1 MTPINWSRVFL
12 GGLVAGVII
21 DASEFLANGV
31 FLAQNWAN
39 AMKALNQPEM
49 SATTILAFNITGL
62 ITGIFAVWLY
72 AAVRSR
78 YGAGPKIALGAGAAT
93 WFIGYLVPSI
103 APAAMHLFP
112 RRLLAIG
119 VAVGLIEM
127 VVGTLAGAYLYNEA
141 GERQAASKAKA
152 AAAS

>member
-21 DASEFLANGV
+21 DASEFLVNGV

-78 YGAGPKIALGAGAAT
+78 YGAGPKIALVQTG
-93 WFIGYLVPSI
+93 
-103 APAAMHLFP
+103 
-112 RRLLAIG
+112 R
-119 VAVGLIEM
+119 
-127 VVGTLAGAYLYNEA
+127 
-141 GERQAASKAKA
+141 
-152 AAAS
+152 